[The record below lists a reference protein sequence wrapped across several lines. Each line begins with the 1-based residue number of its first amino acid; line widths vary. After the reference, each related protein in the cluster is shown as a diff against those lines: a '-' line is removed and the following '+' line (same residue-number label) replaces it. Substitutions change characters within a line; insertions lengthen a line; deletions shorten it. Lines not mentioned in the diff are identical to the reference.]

1 MNYNLN
7 DICEKLEKNGYCLID
22 KFWDKKLD
30 LEIENFFNHNI
41 KPLEK
46 KTKIDEYGNRCFS
59 IADNEIE
66 NNPFNKIKE
75 SKEFKNIY
83 KKILKYN
90 NIEIN
95 DDLDIHNVISYQ
107 KNEKNLNLNL
117 SSKLHFD
124 AFYLTII
131 ITIKKSVNDT
141 KGSTGSLILY
151 PNIRK
156 KSSNSINNYLIK
168 IMFQNLFTRWILNLS
183 FFKKKLKA
191 ITITGQD
198 NKVLLF
204 YGYRSLHGNEAL
216 KNYNLK
222 VNAIFHIF
230 NPHKKSK
237 LDNFIFNRNKKI
249 RNNKLNY

>member
-59 IADNEIE
+59 IADNEIK

-75 SKEFKNIY
+75 LKEFKNIY

-107 KNEKNLNLNL
+107 KNEKNLNQNL

-131 ITIKKSVNDT
+131 ITIKKSVNDL

-168 IMFQNLFTRWILNLS
+168 MMFQNLFTRWILNLS

-191 ITITGQD
+191 TTISGQN

-216 KNYNLK
+216 KNSNLK
-222 VNAIFHIF
+222 VNAIFHVF
-230 NPHKKSK
+230 NPHKNSK

>member
-1 MNYNLN
+1 MNYDLN
-7 DICEKLEKNGYCLID
+7 NICEKLEKNGYCLID
-22 KFWDKKLD
+22 KFWDKELD
-30 LEIENFFNHNI
+30 LEIENFFNNNI
-41 KPLEK
+41 QPLEK

-66 NNPFNKIKE
+66 KNPFNKIKE
-75 SKEFKNIY
+75 LKQFKDIY
-83 KKILKYN
+83 KKILTYN
-90 NIEIN
+90 NIEISN
-95 DDLDIHNVISYQ
+95 DLDIHNVISYQ
-107 KNEKNLNLNL
+107 KNEKNLNKNI

-131 ITIKKSVNDT
+131 ITIKKSIDSVS
-141 KGSTGSLILY
+141 GSTGSIILY
-151 PNIRK
+151 PNLRK
-156 KSSNSINNYLIK
+156 KNKSSINNYLFKFI
-168 IMFQNLFTRWILNLS
+168 FQNFFTRWILNLS
-183 FFKKKLKA
+183 FFKRKLKA
-191 ITITGQD
+191 TTISAKNNQ
-198 NKVLLF
+198 VLLF

-216 KNYNLK
+216 RNYNLK